1 MMLRLVTYV
10 RAQRRLRRFILAL
23 PLLLLFAAVMLVSE
37 SPLQLQPPRGTPLPT
52 YDARDTA
59 TVCAE
64 LNAVWGKDWPRVI
77 LDLEKLRDE
86 RSTCGGQDPALTL
99 YPAYYNYGAALEARG
114 DLSGAIIAYRKAL
127 ETSPK
132 GTEAARALQKYGA
145 FTPTPLETC
154 SDAQVQA
161 SLSAVPAYVPRG
173 TGAFTTIEGSAFT
186 VNGQPYRLRGINY
199 YPARAPWRRF
209 LLEADPAAVAG
220 ELDLIAGAGFNT
232 LRIFLWYDA
241 LFACPGSGA
250 VPRPDAFA
258 RLDTVIRLAAERKLR
273 LIVTL
278 NDLPDLVIHPLYA
291 DTQAAPAQTAYL
303 VRRYAQEPA
312 ILAWDVRNEGDID
325 YMRGN
330 APSVVVLDWLR
341 RTTAQIRPLDP
352 NHLITAGWNEDAQA
366 TESAVDFVSFHHWST
381 PQKLQQRLDTLRSV
395 TQKPVL
401 LEEVGYST
409 FGGKE
414 ADQSASLRDVL
425 TAAESSGVAGW
436 LIWTAFDFSTEVTC
450 WPPACPSQDNGEH
463 HFGLWRTDYSPKP
476 ALDALKA
483 LINP

>member
-1 MMLRLVTYV
+1 MILRILKSI
-10 RAQRRLRRFILAL
+10 RARRRRFFLAL
-23 PLLLLFAAVMLVSE
+23 LLALIFAAVTIFGL
-37 SPLQLQPPRGTPLPT
+37 PLRLPNPFGVPLPT
-52 YDARDTA
+52 SDVRDTA
-59 TVCAE
+59 TVCAD

-86 RSTCGGQDPALTL
+86 RTSCGGQDPALTL

-114 DLSGAIIAYRKAL
+114 DLPGAIIAYRKAL

-132 GTEAARALQKYGA
+132 GTEAVLALQKYGA
-145 FTPTPLETC
+145 FTPTPLEKCGDT
-154 SDAQVQA
+154 QVQA
-161 SLSAVPAYVPRG
+161 ALSAVPAYTPHG
-173 TGAFTTIEGSAFT
+173 TGVFTTIHGSTFA

-209 LLEADPAAVAG
+209 LLEADPTAVAN
-220 ELDLIAGAGFNT
+220 ELDLIARAGFNT

-241 LFACPGSGA
+241 LFDCPGSGA
-250 VPRPDAFA
+250 VPKSDGFA
-258 RLDTVIRLAAERKLR
+258 RLDSVIRLAAERSLR

-278 NDLPDLVIHPLYA
+278 NDMPDLVIHPLYT

-303 VRRYAQEPA
+303 VQRYAQEPA

-325 YMRGN
+325 YMRGS
-330 APSVVVLDWLR
+330 ASSAVVLDWLR
-341 RTTAQIRPLDP
+341 RTTTQIRQLDAH
-352 NHLITAGWNEDAQA
+352 HLITAGWNEDAQA
-366 TESAVDFVSFHHWST
+366 TASAVDFVSFHHWST
-381 PQKLQQRLDTLRSV
+381 SQRLRERLDALRIV
-395 TQKPVL
+395 TQKPIL

-414 ADQSASLRDVL
+414 ADQGASLVDVL
-425 TAAESSGVAGW
+425 SAAESSGAAGW
-436 LIWTAFDFSTEVTC
+436 LIWTAFDYSTDVTC
-450 WPPACPSQDNGEH
+450 WPPACPSTDNGEH

-483 LINP
+483 FTNP